1 MLSFKDTMQKEY
13 EVENPTLTDNFS
25 VIKNAETNSNA
36 LSSRCYL
43 YKNANNHW
51 MCNRIRSE
59 LSFQLRNT

>member
-43 YKNANNHW
+43 
-51 MCNRIRSE
+51 
-59 LSFQLRNT
+59 

>member
-25 VIKNAETNSNA
+25 VIKYAETNANA

-43 YKNANNHW
+43 
-51 MCNRIRSE
+51 
-59 LSFQLRNT
+59 